1 MMAPRSMVLELEPG
15 SEMHME
21 QLSIIE
27 HVSTA
32 FWLIFNMTLKVEVGV
47 IASELCNAWSV
58 LMQLLKQLHVGVR
71 AIEIYV

>member
-1 MMAPRSMVLELEPG
+1 MAPRSMVLELEPG

>member
-1 MMAPRSMVLELEPG
+1 MVLELEPG